1 MTRHIDPYWMEAVQC
16 ALDEAG
22 LAASE
27 DQVSSI
33 AGAIE
38 GAHEM
43 HGEAT
48 GQHVFATNRVAELDR
63 EKRDL
68 RAEINWERDKHAC
81 PTCGGRGRLITNFG
95 TMSSNSECHSCRGEG
110 KVNPT
115 PLQYYKRHALIAT
128 S

>member
-1 MTRHIDPYWMEAVQC
+1 MTRRTDQYWIEAVQC

-33 AGAIE
+33 AETIE
-38 GAHEM
+38 GAHET

-48 GQHVFATNRVAELDR
+48 GQHIFAANRAADIDR

-68 RAEINWERDKHAC
+68 KAEIRWERDKQAC
-81 PTCGGRGRLITNFG
+81 STCGGKGRLITNFG
-95 TMSSNSECHSCRGEG
+95 IMSSSSDCHSCRGEG
-110 KVNPT
+110 RVNPT
-115 PLQYYKRHALIAT
+115 PLQHYKRSQQRAT